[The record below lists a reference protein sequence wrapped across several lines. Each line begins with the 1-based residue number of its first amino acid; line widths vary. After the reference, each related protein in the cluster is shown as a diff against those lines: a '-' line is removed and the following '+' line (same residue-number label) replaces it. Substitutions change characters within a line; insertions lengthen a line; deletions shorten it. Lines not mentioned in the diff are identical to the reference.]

1 MTKRPLVATL
11 LTVAALVLL
20 LSFKTPQASGLGL
33 TTANGGT
40 GGNAGGQTG
49 VVQNIGNT
57 QSVSG
62 ATPGTKGGYTGQIT
76 GSAVQMPFGVVQV
89 QVTFQNGKITD
100 VQALQLPND
109 RGHSAQVSQY
119 AAPQAAKRGPCRP
132 ERQRGHDL
140 RRYLHQPGLPPV
152 RAVGSRSGR
161 LTGEDARLDR
171 AARLDRGRF
180 DPGQTSR

>member
-20 LSFKTPQASGLGL
+20 LSFKTPQASGLSL

-62 ATPGTKGGYTGQIT
+62 ATPGTKGSYTGQIT

-119 AAPQAAKRGPCRP
+119 AAPQLRSEVLAAQSANVDTISGATYTS
-132 ERQRGHDL
+132 QA
-140 RRYLHQPGLPPV
+140 YLQSV
-152 RAVGSRSGR
+152 QSA
-161 LTGEDARLDR
+161 LDQ
-171 AARLDRGRF
+171 AA
-180 DPGQTSR
+180 